1 MHNNV
6 FNHFPPKKRFL
17 QILRDDNFVDTIY
30 NNVLGFFDGFFKFS

>member
-6 FNHFPPKKRFL
+6 FNHFPPQKRFL

-30 NNVLGFFDGFFKFS
+30 NNVLGFFDGFF